1 MKTTIAKD
9 GETYVKIWN
18 VKIWIRLPFY
28 GKKRGELVKT
38 YTRKLKRCFK
48 TNVKFVIP
56 YDTKKYAM
64 FCSAKDK
71 IPTHQKFNVS
81 IYKKMSWMW

>member
-28 GKKRGELVKT
+28 GKKT
-38 YTRKLKRCFK
+38 
-48 TNVKFVIP
+48 
-56 YDTKKYAM
+56 
-64 FCSAKDK
+64 
-71 IPTHQKFNVS
+71 
-81 IYKKMSWMW
+81 